1 MQGVESENWKGITL
15 EMGQLRQRDYWP
27 TSSWRT
33 TTPQEFGL
41 DAKSFIDLHQ
51 YAQGAQ
57 RVHSLLLVYSG
68 YIVFEEYYHGWSQNK
83 YHNMNSVTKSVTSAL
98 VGIALREGI
107 LDDLH
112 RPALSFFPEYA
123 CQNQNVR
130 KQAVTLHYLLSMS
143 SGFVSPPGEIDTF
156 LEHSSSVE
164 KLLGRSV
171 QHEPG
176 KIFTYDDLD
185 AHLVSLILNRVTRV
199 PTAVFAQT
207 YLFEPLGIWY
217 DEQGRPY
224 PWKHGIALADRPHPW
239 GLWNEQDDAL
249 WSIDRQGYHIGG
261 FGLQLTTREMA
272 KFGYLYLNRGRWDGQ
287 IVLPATYVQDSL
299 SQHVITPK
307 DDTTHG
313 EGYGY
318 LWYLPHW
325 WRYRSFWAIG
335 FGGQVIACF
344 PDLDVVVVMTA
355 QPDLEGPPPHR
366 KIISDFVMPILDEI
380 ASTQE

>member
-1 MQGVESENWKGITL
+1 VESENWKGITL

-33 TTPQEFGL
+33 TTPQKFGL
-41 DAKSFIDLHQ
+41 EAERFIDLHQ
-51 YAQGAQ
+51 YAQEEQ

-68 YIVFEEYYHGWSQNK
+68 YIVFEEYYHGWSQNN
-83 YHNMNSVTKSVTSAL
+83 YHNVNSVTKSVTSAL
-98 VGIALREGI
+98 VGIALRQGM

-112 RPALSFFPEYA
+112 QPVLSFFPEYA
-123 CQNQNVR
+123 CQNQNKP
-130 KQAVTLHYLLSMS
+130 KQAVTLRHLLYMS
-143 SGFVSPPGEIDTF
+143 SGFVSSSGEIETF

-164 KLLGRSV
+164 KILDRPV
-171 QHEPG
+171 QYEPG
-176 KIFTYDDLD
+176 QVFAYDDLD
-185 AHLVSLILNRVTRV
+185 AHLISLILNRITGIS
-199 PTAVFAQT
+199 TAVFAQT
-207 YLFEPLGIWY
+207 SLFAPLGIWY
-217 DEQGRPY
+217 DEQGQPY
-224 PWKHGIALADRPHPW
+224 PWKHGVALADRPHPW

-272 KFGYLYLNRGRWDGQ
+272 KFGYLYLNQGRWDGQ

-299 SQHVITPK
+299 SQHIITPK

-325 WRYRSFWAIG
+325 WLYRSFWAIG

-344 PDLDVVVVMTA
+344 PDLDVVVAMTA

-366 KIISDFVMPILDEI
+366 KIISGFVMPILDEI
-380 ASTQE
+380 ASTQG